1 MRIEAADYV
10 DAAQERLSNAK
21 LLYEAAQYSFALY
34 AAGVAVESLL
44 RAYIAQVDPILEAAH
59 NLLLLLKASNLR
71 HWVTP
76 DEDRRIYEAV
86 NLLARRW
93 RNDLR
98 YTSNNRL
105 RRRLKKNKLDR
116 GIRGDFLKEN
126 CRIAIDLATVILRI
140 GVAKW
145 KNS

>member
-1 MRIEAADYV
+1 MRIDAADYV
-10 DAAQERLSNAK
+10 DTAQERLSNAN

-44 RAYIAQVDPILEAAH
+44 RAYIVRLDPILEAAH
-59 NLLLLLKASNLR
+59 NLPLLLDASKLR
-71 HWVTP
+71 QIVTP
-76 DEDRRIYEAV
+76 TENQRIYES
-86 NLLARRW
+86 LGKLSRRW
-93 RNDLR
+93 KNNLR

-105 RRRLKKNKLDR
+105 RRRLKKQKMDR

-126 CRIAIDLATVILRI
+126 CRMAIDMAATILKI

-145 KNS
+145 KQ

>member
-10 DAAQERLSNAK
+10 DAAQERLNNAR

-44 RAYIAQVDPILEAAH
+44 RAYIAQLDPILEAAH
-59 NLLLLLKASNLR
+59 NLPLLLRTSNLR
-71 HWVTP
+71 NLVTP
-76 DEDRRIYEAV
+76 DEDQRIYESV
-86 NLLARRW
+86 SLLAKRW

-126 CRIAIDLATVILRI
+126 CRIAIDLATTILRT
-140 GVAKW
+140 GAAKW
-145 KNS
+145 KIS

>member
-10 DAAQERLSNAK
+10 DTAQERLHNAL
-21 LLYEAAQYSFALY
+21 LLYEAEQYSFALY

-44 RAYIAQVDPILEAAH
+44 RAFIVRLDPILEAAH
-59 NLLLLLKASNLR
+59 NLPLLLRASNLR
-71 HWVTP
+71 NLITP
-76 DEDRRIYEAV
+76 NEDQRIYECVSA
-86 NLLARRW
+86 LSRRW
-93 RNDLR
+93 KNDLR

-126 CRIAIDLATVILRI
+126 CRIAIDMATTILRI
-140 GVAKW
+140 GTAKW
-145 KNS
+145 KH

>member
-21 LLYEAAQYSFALY
+21 LLYEATQYAFALY

-44 RAYIAQVDPILEAAH
+44 RAYIVQLDPILEARH
-59 NLLLLLKASNLR
+59 NLLLLLDESKFR
-71 HWVTP
+71 QTVTANESP
-76 DEDRRIYEAV
+76 IVYDSV
-86 NLLARRW
+86 NTLSKLW
-93 RNDLR
+93 KNDLR

-105 RRRLKKNKLDR
+105 RRRLKKNKMDR

-126 CRIAIDLATVILRI
+126 CRIAIDLATTILRI

-145 KNS
+145 KPL